1 MRHPHADILHAYAE
15 GAEIEMF
22 DGQNWK
28 TTPHPPFA
36 PTTEYRIRPS
46 DVPFHL
52 PLYRSI
58 SLRDY
63 FAAAALTGMYAG
75 YQGNAPE
82 PEQVA
87 NDAYFIADEM
97 LKEREK

>member
-1 MRHPHADILHAYAE
+1 MNKEELMEHQKNVLLAAANE
-15 GAEIEMF
+15 
-22 DGQNWK
+22 N
-28 TTPHPPFA
+28 
-36 PTTEYRIRPS
+36 
-46 DVPFHL
+46 
-52 PLYRSI
+52 
-58 SLRDY
+58 LRDY

-87 NDAYFIADEM
+87 SDAYFIADMM

>member
-1 MRHPHADILHAYAE
+1 MNTEEFLEHQKRIMIDAINE
-15 GAEIEMF
+15 T
-22 DGQNWK
+22 QNK
-28 TTPHPPFA
+28 PS
-36 PTTEYRIRPS
+36 TE
-46 DVPFHL
+46 D
-52 PLYRSI
+52 
-58 SLRDY
+58 LRDY

-87 NDAYFIADEM
+87 SDAYFIADEM